1 MQVNLD
7 KPLLDN
13 SNMTDFCQK
22 IKYFA
27 DDFGR
32 NSRKVGRFAE
42 HASPARMCF
51 VPHSF
56 TKGMVINSGDGMVTH
71 TVNATCRLVPQITI
85 DGT

>member
-27 DDFGR
+27 RRFR
-32 NSRKVGRFAE
+32 ENSREVGAFCRACIPSQNVFR
-42 HASPARMCF
+42 ASF
-51 VPHSF
+51 VH
-56 TKGMVINSGDGMVTH
+56 KGHGD
-71 TVNATCRLVPQITI
+71 
-85 DGT
+85 

>member
-27 DDFGR
+27 RRFR
-32 NSRKVGRFAE
+32 ENSREVGNSAE
-42 HASPARMCF
+42 RASPARMCF

-71 TVNATCRLVPQITI
+71 TVNATCQASQRPSCA
-85 DGT
+85 DR